1 MRGTL
6 LGLAPLI
13 PLGLIGLHLF
23 TKQGHAKLAAW
34 TQSIFGIFLAM
45 LALPSFFAD
54 EGRTAIEGFTLHV
67 GGSGLVFKTGL
78 YLDARNS
85 AFVLLLGLC
94 LPIIF
99 ILIRPRTQVKA
110 SFYIAANIL
119 IGSLLGVFT
128 ASGLLLFYLFWE
140 LALVGAYFWIGIHG
154 QSRDDTPS
162 VYTAL
167 MRFVLITLLGSLPML
182 LAIAIVMLPMG
193 DIGIAGLP
201 QAVGLLSPELRG
213 LAFVG
218 FLLGFGV
225 KLPLVGLHGWL
236 RDTYAV
242 APPACRALLSAVM
255 SKMGA
260 YGLLIVLV
268 PAFGSEF
275 AQWGV
280 TLMAIAAFGA
290 IYGGVVCLGRDR
302 LTDVLA
308 YSSLAHLS
316 LVALGAFAG
325 TRGDAADASAITG
338 GIFQVF
344 NHGLIMAFLFAL
356 DDKISI
362 DGRSLS
368 MAEVGGLRAGQG
380 RLTALMLVSLFAAA
394 SLPGMSN
401 FAGEIL
407 VYFAA
412 FRVSPWYALAAGLGA
427 LITAAA
433 MIRIFH
439 HLFFGPKRGDVQ
451 QASDLRI
458 PEVVLGLAVV
468 SVWLVLGFYPM
479 LFVGPVEKAFAVA
492 VAGVTP

>member
-6 LGLAPLI
+6 LSIAPFI
-13 PLGLIGLHLF
+13 PLGFIGLHIFLR
-23 TKQGHAKLAAW
+23 QGHAKAAAW
-34 TQSIFGIFLAM
+34 TQSLFGVFLTL

-54 EGRTAIEGFTLHV
+54 DGRTIVEGFSLAIA
-67 GGSGLVFKTGL
+67 GSGLVFKTGL

-94 LPIIF
+94 LPVIF
-99 ILIRPRTQVKA
+99 ILIRPRTEVR
-110 SFYIAANIL
+110 SSYYVSANIL
-119 IGSLLGVFT
+119 IASLLGVFT

-140 LALVGAYFWIGIHG
+140 LALVGAYFWIGLHG
-154 QSRDDTPS
+154 ERRDDTPA

-182 LAIAIVMLPMG
+182 LSIVIVTLPSG
-193 DIGIAGLP
+193 DVGIAGLA
-201 QAVGLLSPELRG
+201 QSVGLLSPEMRG
-213 LAFVG
+213 LAFIG

-242 APPACRALLSAVM
+242 SPPACRALLSAVM

-268 PAFGSEF
+268 PAFGGEF
-275 AQWGV
+275 AQWGL

-316 LVALGAFAG
+316 LVALSAFAA

-356 DDKISI
+356 DDRISV
-362 DGRSLS
+362 DGRSAS
-368 MAEVGGLRAGQG
+368 MEHIGGLRAGQT
-380 RLTALMLVSLFAAA
+380 RLTALMLLGLFAAA
-394 SLPGMSN
+394 SLPGLSN

-412 FRVSPWYALAAGLGA
+412 FRVSPWFAFAAGAGA

-433 MIRIFH
+433 TIRIFH
-439 HLFFGPKRGDVQ
+439 HLFFGPKRGDFP
-451 QASDLRI
+451 QAPDLRV
-458 PEVVLGLAVV
+458 PEVALGLAVV

-479 LFVGPVEKAFAVA
+479 LFVGPVERAFSAV
-492 VAGVTP
+492 VAGVAP